1 MEIIISKN
9 IVRTCGYEFILHVY
23 VMILCD
29 AGRLLGSFQ
38 GFEEN
43 NVESE
48 KKMHLGEAKQSSQC
62 ARK

>member
-23 VMILCD
+23 VMILRD

-43 NVESE
+43 NVETE
-48 KKMHLGEAKQSSQC
+48 KMHLGEAKQSSQC
-62 ARK
+62 ARV

>member
-1 MEIIISKN
+1 
-9 IVRTCGYEFILHVY
+9 
-23 VMILCD
+23 MILRD

-43 NVESE
+43 NVETE
-48 KKMHLGEAKQSSQC
+48 KMHLGEAKQSSQC